1 MKRLSPLRRISIG
14 LVLLTISILL
24 TGDLFFGVMSE
35 GPDSRLE
42 ARRRLTEALA
52 VQFSSLAAKNDFDT
66 VQVTLENVVERS
78 SDVLSAALRTVD
90 GTIRAEAG
98 VHSRYWE
105 DIPFDKSTPT
115 AAQVPIYMGNERW
128 GTVQIRFT
136 PLAGIGFANLLS
148 SSFIQLIAYVSI
160 TGFFAYMVFMRR
172 TLKHLDPSAVVPRRV
187 KTALD
192 ALAEGVVF
200 IDEKSEI
207 VLTNSAFRDQSG
219 STTET
224 LLGIKLSDMNWM
236 RPAGV
241 HNIEDPPWQQ
251 AIRSGKKQ
259 VGTRMCLDTP
269 SDGIK
274 TFTVN
279 GSPILDDDGKSRG
292 VLVTFDDVTE
302 LEEKNNQLHELV
314 AKLKGSRDE
323 IHRQN
328 EKLQILAARDPLT
341 DCLNRRAFFE
351 RCEAE
356 FAVAVADESPLSSIM
371 LDIDHFKNVNDTHG
385 HAVGDR
391 VIQSIADRLR
401 SVLRSIDIVGR
412 YGGEEFCVLL
422 PGLNTDQAAEIA
434 ERLREQIEEHTCEDV
449 NELERA
455 VTISLGVAS
464 LQASTMDAAQL
475 VDAADKGLYASKN
488 NGRNRVT
495 RWDDLN
501 EVNVA

>member
-1 MKRLSPLRRISIG
+1 MKRPSPLRRISIG

-42 ARRRLTEALA
+42 VRRRLTEALA
-52 VQFSSLAAKNDFDT
+52 VQFSSLAAQNDFDT
-66 VQVTLENVVERS
+66 VQVTLENVVDRS
-78 SDVLSAALRTVD
+78 SNVLSAALRTVD

-105 DIPFDKSTPT
+105 DVPFDKSTPT
-115 AAQVPIYMGNERW
+115 AAQVPIYMGKERW
-128 GTVQIRFT
+128 GTVEIRFT
-136 PLAGIGFANLLS
+136 PLTGIGFANLLS
-148 SSFIQLIAYVSI
+148 NPFVQLITYVSI
-160 TGFFAYMVFMRR
+160 AGFLAYFWFMRR
-172 TLKHLDPSAVVPRRV
+172 TLKHLDPTAIVPGRV
-187 KTALD
+187 KAALD

-200 IDEKSEI
+200 VDEKSEI

-219 STTET
+219 STSEA
-224 LLGIKLSDMNWM
+224 LLGIRLSDMNWM

-241 HNIEDPPWQQ
+241 HNIEDPPWEK
-251 AIRSGKKQ
+251 ANRYGKKQ
-259 VGTRMCLDTP
+259 VGARMCLDTS

-279 GSPILDDDGKSRG
+279 GSPILDDDGESRG

-302 LEEKNNQLHELV
+302 LEEKNNQLNELV

-323 IHRQN
+323 VHRQN

-341 DCLNRRAFFE
+341 NCLNRRAFFE

-356 FAVAVADESPLSSIM
+356 FALAVADESPLSSVM
-371 LDIDHFKNVNDTHG
+371 LDIDHFKGVNDTYG

-434 ERLREQIEEHTCEDV
+434 ERLRKQIEEHTCEDV
-449 NELERA
+449 DELEMT

-464 LQASTMDAAQL
+464 LQTTSKDAAQL
-475 VDAADKGLYASKN
+475 VDDADKGLYASKN

-501 EVNVA
+501 EVQVA